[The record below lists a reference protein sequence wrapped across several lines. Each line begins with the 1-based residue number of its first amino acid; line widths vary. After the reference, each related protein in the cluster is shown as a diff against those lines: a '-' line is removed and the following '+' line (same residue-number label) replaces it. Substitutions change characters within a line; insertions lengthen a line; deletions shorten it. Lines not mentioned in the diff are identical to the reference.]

1 MLLQATATAPMP
13 TARRPAPEGTRRA
26 YRLDAGGRWAV
37 ALALATAK
45 LAAVLLCQCASMPRP
60 TVA

>member
-1 MLLQATATAPMP
+1 MP
-13 TARRPAPEGTRRA
+13 TARRPRRKV
-26 YRLDAGGRWAV
+26 RAV
-37 ALALATAK
+37 RIASMLVTSGPWQLALATAK